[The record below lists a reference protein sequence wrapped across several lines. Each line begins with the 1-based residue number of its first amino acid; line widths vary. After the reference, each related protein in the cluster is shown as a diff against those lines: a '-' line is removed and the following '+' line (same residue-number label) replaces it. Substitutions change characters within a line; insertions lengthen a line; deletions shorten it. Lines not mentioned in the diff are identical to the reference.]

1 MSNMSNNKDLA
12 YKNPHPRDKLI
23 VFDEPSHT
31 YTINGED
38 GYTSATT
45 FVHSNFPAFDEDL
58 IIKRMMKSKNWEKNK
73 YYPMTVEQ
81 IKEAWEINRDEAA
94 KAGTIMHE
102 MIEDYYNGKY
112 TLQTLP
118 ADSIEMNYFKEF
130 RNDYEIACNLT
141 PFRTEWRVFHEE
153 LKIAGTIDM
162 VFKNEDNTLSIVDW
176 KRCRQMKHMI
186 NTNWPQ
192 PRSLNPKLQRLF
204 DTNYYHYT
212 LQLNLY
218 KHILETKYNV
228 KVKELILVNLHPN
241 NECKSYEFYEVI
253 VLSNEEIKGLYE
265 WSGVGKPSH
274 TRLAEEVKLK
284 TVPHA
289 VNSGK

>member
-1 MSNMSNNKDLA
+1 MSNISNLSKIRNRKELVF
-12 YKNPHPRDKLI
+12 KNPHPRDDLI
-23 VFDEPSHT
+23 VFDEPTHT
-31 YTINGED
+31 YTINGEE
-38 GYTSATT
+38 GYMSATT
-45 FVHSNFPAFDEDL
+45 FVHSNFPAFDEEL
-58 IIKRMMKSKNWEKNK
+58 IIKRMMNSKNWEKNK
-73 YYPMTVEQ
+73 YYPMTAEQ
-81 IKEAWEINRDEAA
+81 IKEAWEINRNEAA
-94 KAGTIMHE
+94 QAGTNMHE

-112 TLQTLP
+112 TLDMLP
-118 ADSIEMNYFKEF
+118 SDSIEMNYFKEF

-162 VFKNEDNTLSIVDW
+162 VFKNEDGTLSIVDW

-192 PRSLNPKLQRLF
+192 QRSLNPKLQRLF

-218 KHILETKYNV
+218 KHILETKYDV

-241 NECKSYEFYEVI
+241 NECKNYEFYEVV
-253 VLSNEEIKGLYE
+253 VLSNKELEGLYD
-265 WSGVGKPSH
+265 W
-274 TRLAEEVKLK
+274 RMKLMEDEK
-284 TVPHA
+284 KKQVE
-289 VNSGK
+289 G